1 MTQRGFYKFKGEQ
14 MVTIATVAGRTG
26 ISAYNLRFYEKEG
39 LISVPRTKAGIRDF
53 DEATESRINAIRHY
67 RCAGL
72 SLAQIKEVFANTDK
86 HEMIIEVL
94 KARKKEME
102 KELAELEKSMAY
114 LDKKIN
120 IHQERMNEEDAAKA
134 SLV

>member
-1 MTQRGFYKFKGEQ
+1 MRRTTVSFTLWLTHSNGQNYKKK
-14 MVTIATVAGRTG
+14 
-26 ISAYNLRFYEKEG
+26 N
-39 LISVPRTKAGIRDF
+39 
-53 DEATESRINAIRHY
+53 DEESSNDGSRVHADARINAIRHY

-120 IHQERMNEEDAAKA
+120 IHQERMNEEAAAKA

>member
-1 MTQRGFYKFKGEQ
+1 

-53 DEATESRINAIRHY
+53 DELTESRVNAIRHY

-72 SLAQIKEVFANTDK
+72 TLAQIKEVFANSDK

-94 KARKKEME
+94 EARKAEMK
-102 KELAELEKSMAY
+102 KELSDLEKSMAY
-114 LDKKIN
+114 LDKKIKV
-120 IHQERMNEEDAAKA
+120 HQERLEEEKVAKG
-134 SLV
+134 V

>member
-1 MTQRGFYKFKGEQ
+1 

-86 HEMIIEVL
+86 HEMIIGVPSL
-94 KARKKEME
+94 FFMHISLFFNDPFSFNSCR
-102 KELAELEKSMAY
+102 
-114 LDKKIN
+114 
-120 IHQERMNEEDAAKA
+120 KA
-134 SLV
+134 SISCSC

>member
-1 MTQRGFYKFKGEQ
+1 

-67 RCAGL
+67 RCA
-72 SLAQIKEVFANTDK
+72 
-86 HEMIIEVL
+86 
-94 KARKKEME
+94 
-102 KELAELEKSMAY
+102 
-114 LDKKIN
+114 
-120 IHQERMNEEDAAKA
+120 
-134 SLV
+134 

>member
-1 MTQRGFYKFKGEQ
+1 M
-14 MVTIATVAGRTG
+14 
-26 ISAYNLRFYEKEG
+26 
-39 LISVPRTKAGIRDF
+39 
-53 DEATESRINAIRHY
+53 NAIRHY

-94 KARKKEME
+94 KVRKKEME

-120 IHQERMNEEDAAKA
+120 IHQERMNEEAAAKA

>member
-1 MTQRGFYKFKGEQ
+1 

-86 HEMIIEVL
+86 HEMIIGSFKRLV
-94 KARKKEME
+94 KRKW
-102 KELAELEKSMAY
+102 
-114 LDKKIN
+114 KKN
-120 IHQERMNEEDAAKA
+120 
-134 SLV
+134 

>member
-1 MTQRGFYKFKGEQ
+1 

-86 HEMIIEVL
+86 HEMIIGVL
-94 KARKKEME
+94 KARKTLFERYIFVF
-102 KELAELEKSMAY
+102 EKSVYFIETSIYHFKYM
-114 LDKKIN
+114 
-120 IHQERMNEEDAAKA
+120 
-134 SLV
+134 

>member
-1 MTQRGFYKFKGEQ
+1 

-53 DEATESRINAIRHY
+53 DEATESRINAIRRY
-67 RCAGL
+67 RCACF

-120 IHQERMNEEDAAKA
+120 IHQERMNEEAAAKA

>member
-1 MTQRGFYKFKGEQ
+1 

-26 ISAYNLRFYEKEG
+26 SSAYNLRFYEKEG

-86 HEMIIEVL
+86 HEMIIGVL

-120 IHQERMNEEDAAKA
+120 IHQERLNEEATK
-134 SLV
+134 LV

>member
-1 MTQRGFYKFKGEQ
+1 VIFISSKEKK

-39 LISVPRTKAGIRDF
+39 LIS
-53 DEATESRINAIRHY
+53 ESRINAIRHY

-86 HEMIIEVL
+86 HEMIIGVL

-120 IHQERMNEEDAAKA
+120 IHQERLNEEATK
-134 SLV
+134 LV

>member
-1 MTQRGFYKFKGEQ
+1 

-53 DEATESRINAIRHY
+53 DEAAESRINAIRHY

-94 KARKKEME
+94 KVRKK
-102 KELAELEKSMAY
+102 ELEKSMAY

-120 IHQERMNEEDAAKA
+120 IHQERMNEEAAAKT

>member
-1 MTQRGFYKFKGEQ
+1 

-72 SLAQIKEVFANTDK
+72 SLAQIKVFANTDK
-86 HEMIIEVL
+86 HEMIIGVL
-94 KARKKEME
+94 KARKRKW
-102 KELAELEKSMAY
+102 
-114 LDKKIN
+114 KKN
-120 IHQERMNEEDAAKA
+120 
-134 SLV
+134 

>member
-1 MTQRGFYKFKGEQ
+1 

-72 SLAQIKEVFANTDK
+72 SLAQIKEVFANKDK
-86 HEMIIEVL
+86 HEMIIGVL

-120 IHQERMNEEDAAKA
+120 IHQERLNEEATK
-134 SLV
+134 LV